1 MEAEDLDLP
10 RIDGPGKPGQFR
22 DLDAIAPSVEAIQG
36 GAGCSH
42 ADRSVDR
49 AQQLFALPG
58 CGDLTG
64 GSPAAVAGFQRAS
77 WSAMNA
83 SMSSRRACSSSTPR
97 AERN

>member
-64 GSPAAVAGFQRAS
+64 RISSGRGGLPAGELVGDERLDVLAS
-77 WSAMNA
+77 RLLELHPSG
-83 SMSSRRACSSSTPR
+83 
-97 AERN
+97 